1 MCIYLPAVNQKS
13 NVQYVT
19 EGYAEKPQKNPGE
32 KNITIAEK
40 LFTCGRETDVQQRGP
55 SGKHTETPLVF
66 FNIYLRAFT
75 NQYDVR
81 EQEYKRLSS
90 IPEPVWTLF
99 LYTVGQVD
107 GTGTPINL

>member
-1 MCIYLPAVNQKS
+1 MWSFWQTHRN
-13 NVQYVT
+13 T
-19 EGYAEKPQKNPGE
+19 
-32 KNITIAEK
+32 T
-40 LFTCGRETDVQQRGP
+40 F
-55 SGKHTETPLVF
+55 F

>member
-1 MCIYLPAVNQKS
+1 MYS
-13 NVQYVT
+13 NVVLLAKT
-19 EGYAEKPQKNPGE
+19 QKHHC
-32 KNITIAEK
+32 
-40 LFTCGRETDVQQRGP
+40 F
-55 SGKHTETPLVF
+55 F